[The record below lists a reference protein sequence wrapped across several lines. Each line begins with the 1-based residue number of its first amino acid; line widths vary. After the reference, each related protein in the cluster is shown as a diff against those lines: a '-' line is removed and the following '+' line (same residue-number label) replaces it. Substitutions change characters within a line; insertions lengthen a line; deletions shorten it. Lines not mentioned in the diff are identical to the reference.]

1 MKRDKK
7 NRKKKQQKTFSDLSG
22 YIETVSD
29 REHMVVISLP
39 ANPAPAMF
47 NFHERHVMRS

>member
-1 MKRDKK
+1 MKRDTKTEK
-7 NRKKKQQKTFSDLSG
+7 QKKKKTFSDLSG